1 MTLSIAQPLNQGDL
15 QNLKNEN
22 IQQSYRNV
30 KNKILFFR
38 ILFSN
43 KSVENKLK
51 RAKQLRQFWNF
62 GTGLETEKRHNK
74 IVRYPLFKHT

>member
-51 RAKQLRQFWNF
+51 RAKQLRQF
-62 GTGLETEKRHNK
+62 
-74 IVRYPLFKHT
+74 